1 MDGSFRIGR
10 IFGIPILIHY
20 TFILVIPLFAWI
32 IGSQI
37 TLTADM
43 LQGVFSGPDR
53 YLPHYRGYH
62 ALDLSVSLSLS
73 VFSPES
79 SFTNSPIR
87 WLPATKG
94 SRSTA
99 SRS

>member
-20 TFILVIPLFAWI
+20 SFILVIPLFAWI

-37 TLTADM
+37 TVTTDM
-43 LQGVFSGPDR
+43 LQGYFSIPIDTSLITEGIMPGF
-53 YLPHYRGYH
+53 LAP
-62 ALDLSVSLSLS
+62 LSLS
-73 VFSPES
+73 AFLRES

-87 WLPATKG
+87 WSPAAKG
-94 SRSTA
+94 SKSTT